1 MGVYT
6 NLSLIGLWNP
16 TQHNSSTNSAIDT
29 VKSSIDLTLD
39 LTELWR
45 ATQSMHLLWHLWILA
60 TSMSKIWVC

>member
-6 NLSLIGLWNP
+6 NLSLIGLWKP

-39 LTELWR
+39 LKELWK
-45 ATQSMHLLWHLWILA
+45 ATHSMCLLWHL
-60 TSMSKIWVC
+60 